1 MKTLALLLFLFTCST
16 QIHAQQRIK
25 QMLILGDSH
34 LNGEFGE
41 YLHKK
46 LHSTK
51 KYDIY
56 SIAIGG
62 AGTRHFTMTMK
73 NHCCGYKI
81 RETCYGEEI
90 VPKQKIR
97 TIEKQAAGT
106 NEIVGKQYKG
116 QLKNVLAYVRP
127 DIVVIALGNNYVND
141 HQTLVNMIKA
151 QSPETE
157 IVWVG
162 PLLRSNLAPRMAA
175 INQVVKKNNLFFV
188 RSDDII
194 GSDTL
199 TSGHYYGKMAQNWA
213 YKIADR
219 MNAALYAPKN

>member
-1 MKTLALLLFLFTCST
+1 
-16 QIHAQQRIK
+16 
-25 QMLILGDSH
+25 MLILGDSH

-81 RETCYGEEI
+81 RESCYGEEI
-90 VPKQKIR
+90 PTNQKLR
-97 TIEKQAAGT
+97 TLEREVTGT
-106 NEIVGKQYKG
+106 NEVIGKAYGG
-116 QLKNVLAYVRP
+116 QLKNVLACLRP

-141 HQTLVNMIKA
+141 HQNLVNMIKA
-151 QSPETE
+151 PSPEIQ
-157 IVWVG
+157 IVWIG
-162 PLLRSNLAPRMAA
+162 PLLRSNLAPRMMA
-175 INQVVKKNNLFFV
+175 INQVVQKNNLFFV

-199 TSGHYYGKMAQNWA
+199 TSGHFYGKMAQNWA
-213 YKIADR
+213 YKIAER

>member
-1 MKTLALLLFLFTCST
+1 MKTLTLLFFLFFIGQQS
-16 QIHAQQRIK
+16 IAQPRIQ

-46 LHSTK
+46 LQSTK

-62 AGTRHFTMTMK
+62 AGSRHFTMTMR

-81 RETCYGEEI
+81 RESCYGEEYL
-90 VPKQKIR
+90 PKQKVR
-97 TIEKQAAGT
+97 TIESFPSGN
-106 NEIVGKQYKG
+106 NEMVGKEFNG
-116 QLKNVLAYVRP
+116 QLKNVLSYVRP

-151 QSPETE
+151 QSKDIQ

-162 PLLRSNLAPRMAA
+162 PLLRSNMEPRMAA
-175 INQVVKKNNLFFV
+175 IEQVVKKNNLFFV
-188 RSDDII
+188 RSDDIL

-199 TSGHYYGKMAQNWA
+199 SSGHFYGKVAQNWA
-213 YKIADR
+213 YKIAER